1 MVRTEPSAHP
11 PANSERVAGR
21 DPAIRDA
28 PWPGL
33 DDQAAVQA
41 TAVEAERVSPG
52 RLYMR
57 KTPGRRRDKVRLDT
71 AMGIVDATTDEA
83 VGQLVEVRDRI
94 KALEESEYILSRRV
108 VEAMEAEGSERMRTP
123 AGIVT
128 IARSVSYD
136 TSILAALR
144 EITDPAD
151 LDGVYTP
158 AHEEVREVPERWNM
172 AKGRKL
178 LKFSGDH
185 AAIIED
191 AKIYGS
197 PQVRIAKEAS

>member
-1 MVRTEPSAHP
+1 M
-11 PANSERVAGR
+11 
-21 DPAIRDA
+21 
-28 PWPGL
+28 
-33 DDQAAVQA
+33 
-41 TAVEAERVSPG
+41 
-52 RLYMR
+52 
-57 KTPGRRRDKVRLDT
+57 RLDT

-136 TSILAALR
+136 ASILAALR